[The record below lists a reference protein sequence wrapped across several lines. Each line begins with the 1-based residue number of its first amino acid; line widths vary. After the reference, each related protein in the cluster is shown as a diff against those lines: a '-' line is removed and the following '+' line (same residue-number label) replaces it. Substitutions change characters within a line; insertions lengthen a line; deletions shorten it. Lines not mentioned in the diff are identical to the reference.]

1 MNRYKLVGFLNMF
14 NIVPDF
20 VYPIFEQSGQF
31 YFQSGAYDKID
42 NFVPV
47 KCEMYPRISHI
58 EYKGPQMTRKGHV
71 ITKDSKPL
79 YAFQI
84 GKNNF
89 IFGNSRQMLGF
100 FSKYIPH
107 NPILKEQIEDF
118 RKEIGYKSIIT
129 YKTKTP
135 SVKGFQTYRGN
146 IRNEILITSP
156 LLNDKFEKTLGVRK
170 RMDWMQVGAF
180 YNVGHDMY
188 AIIDS
193 ETQIKASL
201 DMKLSAIKKEMEVVD
216 IDSRKV
222 SPHIKRNLKVASKK
236 KERV

>member
-1 MNRYKLVGFLNMF
+1 MSRYKLIGFLNMF

-31 YFQSGAYDKID
+31 YFQSGAHDKID
-42 NFVPV
+42 NFVQV

-58 EYKGPQMTRKGHV
+58 EYKGQQMTRKGYV

-84 GKNNF
+84 GQNKF
-89 IFGNSRQMLGF
+89 VFGNSRQMLGF
-100 FSKYIPH
+100 LSKYITH

-118 RKEIGYKSIIT
+118 RKEIGDKSIT
-129 YKTKTP
+129 KYKTKTP
-135 SVKGFQTYRGN
+135 SVKGVQTHRGN
-146 IRNEILITSP
+146 IRNEKLINSP
-156 LLNDKFEKTLGVRK
+156 LLYNRFEKTVVVKKG
-170 RMDWMQVGAF
+170 MDCIQAVAVC
-180 YNVGHDMY
+180 NVGHDMC
-188 AIIDS
+188 AIVDS

-201 DMKLSAIKKEMEVVD
+201 DVKLSAIRKGVEVID

-222 SPHIKRNLKVASKK
+222 SPHIKRNLKLASKK